1 MPRGRIPEDSRQVE
15 SQGSTGVILGSRQP
29 FQDADQRSRI
39 SAALE
44 EKRETEGGG
53 IGGGGELGDEEFFQ
67 DENYFH
73 EVTSGWQTTGDPSLA
88 GSISSMLKD
97 PMIQLFGI
105 VFILFLLTA
114 ILATINFCIW
124 YLERR
129 RRRIPLHWRSSPGV
143 DVASSRPITQTPKR
157 SFHIQHALYKTV
169 RRPSAMPP

>member
-1 MPRGRIPEDSRQVE
+1 MTRGLIPKASRQVDG
-15 SQGSTGVILGSRQP
+15 QRSTGVIFSSRQGQP
-29 FQDADQRSRI
+29 FSDSDHYSRY
-39 SAALE
+39 SALG
-44 EKRETEGGG
+44 REG
-53 IGGGGELGDEEFFQ
+53 GDEEFFQ

-73 EVTSGWQTTGDPSLA
+73 DVTTDWQTTGDPSLA

-129 RRRIPLHWRSSPGV
+129 RRRVPLHWRSSPGV
-143 DVASSRPITQTPKR
+143 DVASSRPISQTPKR